1 MIFIGKVV
9 FIVNTFWDESWK
21 TVDPQR
27 IEQYIKTMDMA
38 PDEIIGVLLEHQVR
52 TVCDAGCGCGIYCA
66 KLLHHGFSAAGFD
79 ISEDAVRIA
88 KRLAPTAALKVAEI
102 SSTGYPADCFDAV
115 ISRDVLDHMKKGDA
129 RRAVLELCRIVK
141 PGGLIV
147 FTLDYPDEEY
157 GREPHERNG
166 DGDLIYTGR
175 KWAGMVFHPY
185 SYEEI
190 AQILPEAA
198 DYVIKQGGD
207 HFLITLQK
215 QKGTA

>member
-1 MIFIGKVV
+1 M
-9 FIVNTFWDESWK
+9 VNSFWEESWK
-21 TVDPQR
+21 AVDPQR
-27 IEQYIKTMDMA
+27 IEQYINAMDMA
-38 PDEIIGVLLEHQVR
+38 PDDIIGLLLRYQVR

-66 KLLHHGFSAAGFD
+66 KLLYHGFSAVGFD

-88 KRLAPTAALKVAEI
+88 KRLAPTADLKVAEI
-102 SSTGYPADCFDAV
+102 CSTDYSADSFDAV
-115 ISRDVLDHMKKGDA
+115 LSRDVLDHMKKDDA

-141 PGGLIV
+141 PGGIVV

-157 GREPHERNG
+157 GREPHEMND
-166 DGDLIYTGR
+166 DGDLIYTSG

-190 AQILPEAA
+190 SQILPKAA
-198 DYVIKQGGD
+198 DCVIKQGDD